1 MTSAA
6 VAVSR
11 KVSSNARSSDVAG
24 DTVTVLACCATVTD
38 ALPEAEPAIAVMVAV
53 PLAIAVTSP
62 ASTVATDALL
72 LVQLT
77 AAPAMTVPFWSR
89 TVAVNWIV

>member
-1 MTSAA
+1 MTSVA
-6 VAVSR
+6 VAASRTVSP
-11 KVSSNARSSDVAG
+11 KARRNDVAG

-38 ALPEAEPAIAVMVAV
+38 ALPDTEPAVAVMVAV
-53 PLAIAVTSP
+53 PSETAVTSP

-77 AAPAMTVPFWSR
+77 VAPAMTVPFWSR
-89 TVAVNWIV
+89 TVAVNRIV